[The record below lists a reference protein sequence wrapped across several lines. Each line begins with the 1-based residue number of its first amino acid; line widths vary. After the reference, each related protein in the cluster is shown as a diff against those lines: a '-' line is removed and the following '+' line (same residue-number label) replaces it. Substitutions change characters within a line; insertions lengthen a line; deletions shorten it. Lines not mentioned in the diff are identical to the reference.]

1 MSMQMLL
8 LTLSYRSAIWLA
20 ILVYCHAACASF
32 ARGARAV
39 SRGTRA
45 FLARRVR
52 ALRMPFSH
60 IACFA
65 ARCWRES
72 HVSITCVARRL
83 HVIINSLPLIN
94 IHVSDINSSSL
105 IS

>member
-1 MSMQMLL
+1 MLL

-20 ILVYCHAACASF
+20 ILVYCHAACTSF

-39 SRGTRA
+39 SRGARA

-52 ALRMPFSH
+52 ASRMPFSH

-65 ARCWRES
+65 TRRWRES
-72 HVSITCVARRL
+72 RVSITCVTRRPR
-83 HVIINSLPLIN
+83 VIINSLPLLN
-94 IHVSDINSSSL
+94 IHVSDINSTSL

>member
-1 MSMQMLL
+1 V
-8 LTLSYRSAIWLA
+8 
-20 ILVYCHAACASF
+20 ILVYCRAACASF

-39 SRGTRA
+39 SRGARA

-52 ALRMPFSH
+52 ASRMPFTH
-60 IACFA
+60 IAFFA
-65 ARCWRES
+65 ARRWRES
-72 HVSITCVARRL
+72 RVSITYVARCLR
-83 HVIINSLPLIN
+83 VIINSLPLIN